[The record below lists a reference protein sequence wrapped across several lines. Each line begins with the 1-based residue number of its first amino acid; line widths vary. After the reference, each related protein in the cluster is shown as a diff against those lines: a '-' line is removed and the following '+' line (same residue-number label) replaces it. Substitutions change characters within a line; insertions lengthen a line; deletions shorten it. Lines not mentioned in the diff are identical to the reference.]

1 MDSRSL
7 RVVASARASL
17 ALRDEFPHWWVPRV
31 SKRCLEEIWQ
41 ISPLVSPWYL
51 SLYTVGH
58 QKGPLKK
65 IGLEDDVAYKF
76 QNRLSV
82 GRRFVVW
89 PFGIFSGFYV
99 RRCCQPRMVG
109 SFEGRVN
116 CCILLLGLWFP
127 PCFWRGFWKTWVT
140 SPVFFYINTGHPH
153 GIKGSVYHPAMIRN
167 EYQWQDEELQDLQSH
182 PVGHVW
188 LLDGTRLVLS
198 CVIKRW
204 PVFQF
209 TSACNDWPWLAYV
222 ISPWEL
228 IQNMLKPAT
237 LPRIQEAH

>member
-127 PCFWRGFWKTWVT
+127 MLLTWFLEDMSYQSCIFLHQHRTPSWHKGFGLSSCNDPKWISMAGWGIAGFTVT
-140 SPVFFYINTGHPH
+140 SSWPCLITGWH
-153 GIKGSVYHPAMIRN
+153 
-167 EYQWQDEELQDLQSH
+167 
-182 PVGHVW
+182 
-188 LLDGTRLVLS
+188 
-198 CVIKRW
+198 
-204 PVFQF
+204 
-209 TSACNDWPWLAYV
+209 
-222 ISPWEL
+222 
-228 IQNMLKPAT
+228 
-237 LPRIQEAH
+237 